1 MSMQNLVLRQPVL
14 ADATAVFDLVSE
26 CKPLDLNSH
35 YLYLLQCSH
44 FADTCVLAELDGQ
57 LVGWVS
63 AYCPPGMPDVLFV
76 WQVAVGPTARG
87 SGLARKMIQALID
100 KTPSARQLHTSITPD
115 NKASWALFEG
125 LSRRWNATLT
135 QADWFEK
142 HAHFGGR
149 HDTEVLVRIAL
160 PATLP

>member
-1 MSMQNLVLRQPVL
+1 MSMQNMVLRQPTL

-44 FADTCVLAELDGQ
+44 FANSSVLAELNGKV
-57 LVGWVS
+57 VGWVS
-63 AYCPPGMPDVLFV
+63 AYRPPEAFDVLFI

-87 SGLARKMIQALID
+87 CGLARQMIQQLVSRFSGL
-100 KTPSARQLHTSITPD
+100 KQLHTTITPD
-115 NKASWALFEG
+115 NQASWSLFEG
-125 LSRRWNATLT
+125 LARRWNTRLSH
-135 QADWFEK
+135 ADWFEK
-142 HAHFGGR
+142 EAHFGGR
-149 HDTEVLVRIAL
+149 HDTEVLVRIDL